1 MLLKTGVELELI
13 SDPKVLD
20 IFEKSQRGGLALVCS
35 KRYVKA
41 NNQHIAGYDP
51 KIKSTYLLYLDANSL
66 YGWAMVQALPY
77 KDIKFSNET
86 TLETILET
94 ADDASTE
101 YMV

>member
-13 SDPKVLD
+13 SDPKILD
-20 IFEKSQRGGLALVCS
+20 IFEKSKRGGLTFAGS
-35 KRYVKA
+35 KRYAKA

-51 KIKSTYLLYLDANSL
+51 KLKSTYLLYLDANNL
-66 YGWAMVQALPY
+66 YGWAMVRAVPY
-77 KDIKFSNET
+77 KDSKFSNET

-94 ADDASTE
+94 DDNATTG